1 MKAKSLAMPFLAL
14 SLAAAPVTR
23 AAADGG
29 DALLG
34 VVVGG
39 VIGAAIANEAHK
51 KKKSSGTTTRSSSGQ
66 SSAQREANREVQVA
80 LNYFGYPVGSP
91 DGQLGPKSRAAISE
105 YQITMGFPPT
115 GTLNEFERDL
125 LVSSY
130 YRAQA
135 GGATTASLIAT
146 NPQGVRGVLVA
157 WKNERLGVGG
167 AVATAPAPASNPFA
181 GSVTAAAP
189 AAPVAPA
196 PASNPFAGSVTA
208 AAPAAPAPAAPA
220 PVFVTAPAAPAATG
234 NAVPSFAAAA
244 PAAAALPS
252 FMGAAGAA
260 QVSLSSHCSKVS
272 LVTNSNGGFVTQVT
286 MTDPAFALS
295 EQFCL
300 ARTYAMAQSEDMISK
315 IAGFTPQQIAE
326 QCMGFAPALK
336 SLVDAA
342 SVQPRET
349 VTASV
354 ADFAA
359 GAGMPPAQLAGTAKT
374 CLGVGYTTDNMD
386 LALGSALILS
396 VLAEPAYAEL
406 VGHHLAAGIG
416 ASSRPDLAL
425 PWFEASLGSASS
437 PVVQVFAPGM
447 ADRAGLIRMAAY
459 SVAGQPM
466 PGAPLP
472 VPAPAPAAVIA
483 PAPAPSPAPSPFAA
497 PAATGTAGGGGG
509 GFALPK
515 LPFIGGGTA
524 NP

>member
-1 MKAKSLAMPFLAL
+1 MKSKSIAMPLLAL
-14 SLAAAPVTR
+14 ALAAAPVTR
-23 AAADGG
+23 AAADGK

-51 KKKSSGTTTRSSSGQ
+51 NRAKKSSGSTTRSSSGQ
-66 SSAQREANREVQVA
+66 TSAAREANREVQVA

-115 GTLNEFERDL
+115 GSLNEFERDL

-135 GGATTASLIAT
+135 GGASTAALIAQ
-146 NPQGVRGVLVA
+146 NPMGAKGVLVA
-157 WKNERLGVGG
+157 WKNERLGTGG
-167 AVATAPAPASNPFA
+167 ALPAAPAPASNPFA
-181 GSVTAAAP
+181 GTT
-189 AAPVAPA
+189 
-196 PASNPFAGSVTA
+196 TA
-208 AAPAAPAPAAPA
+208 AAPAAPASPA
-220 PVFVTAPAAPAATG
+220 PSFVTNQGTASP
-234 NAVPSFAAAA
+234 AVPAFAAAA
-244 PAAAALPS
+244 PAAAAPALPS

-260 QVSLSSHCSKVS
+260 PVSLSSHCSKVS

-300 ARTYAMAQSEDMISK
+300 ARTYAMAQSEELVGK
-315 IAGFTPQQIAE
+315 IAGFTPQQIAD
-326 QCMGFAPALK
+326 QCLGFAPVLK
-336 SLVDAA
+336 PMVDAV
-342 SVQPRET
+342 SVQPRDA
-349 VTASV
+349 VTAQIAS
-354 ADFAA
+354 FAA

-416 ASSRPDLAL
+416 ASARPDLAL
-425 PWFEASLGSASS
+425 PWFEASLGTAAS

-447 ADRAGLIRMAAY
+447 TDRAGLIRMAAY

-466 PGAPLP
+466 PGGIVV
-472 VPAPAPAAVIA
+472 VPAPAPAAAVV
-483 PAPAPSPAPSPFAA
+483 PSPSPSPSPQKDGAA
-497 PAATGTAGGGGG
+497 AGSG

-524 NP
+524 SP